1 MIGSNVKRALLD
13 QVASHAGP
21 VLSLY
26 LDVNPANPD
35 NTENAVAL
43 RAAEAMRGQGL
54 DKRFVERIKSRL
66 SQEFVRAQGRSL
78 AIFASEDEDGLFD
91 AYFMQTRLP
100 LLTDNGGA
108 IAHWGAPFVA
118 PLLFTLD
125 QKERYAVVYVA
136 SDRVRVFE
144 VFLGQI
150 EPLSDHVRAVDTDA
164 WQPYRDARRSPAV
177 GVGVAARGG
186 AAVDAYRDRLEEA
199 SARLYRRLAPELE
212 KSFAAEEID
221 RVILVGNPEALAAFR
236 EAIGPELQ
244 RRVVGTLPPPSNP
257 DGSAGEWLPLVTD
270 LVTSSEAEHETALL
284 DRIREGGVWGFDQTL
299 SLLQAHRL
307 HTLVLPFSMSQTV
320 IKGEDGR
327 LRAGSAEA
335 QSPASGETVEEVL
348 LLELL
353 PELVEATGTTVEFV
367 EGDAEERLHDEFGGL
382 AGITRW

>member
-1 MIGSNVKRALLD
+1 VIGSNVRRALLE
-13 QVASHAGP
+13 QVTHHAGP

-35 NTENAVAL
+35 NTEKAVAL
-43 RAAEAMRGQGL
+43 RAAEAMREQGL

-66 SQEFVRAQGRSL
+66 EQEFVRAQGRSL
-78 AIFASEDEDGLFD
+78 AIFASEAEDGLFD

-100 LLTDNGGA
+100 LLAANHGA
-108 IAHWGAPFVA
+108 IAHWGTPLVA

-150 EPLSDHVRAVDTDA
+150 EELSDHVRLVDTDA
-164 WQPYRDARRSPAV
+164 WQPYRNAMRSPAV

-199 SARLYRRLAPELE
+199 SARLYRRLAPDLE
-212 KSFAAEEID
+212 KSFAAEAID
-221 RVILVGNPEALAAFR
+221 RVILIGNPGPLAAFR
-236 EAIGPELQ
+236 AAVGSDLQ
-244 RRVVGTLPPPSNP
+244 RRVVGTVPPPANP
-257 DGSAGEWLPLVTD
+257 DGPPREWLPLVAD
-270 LVTSSEAEHETALL
+270 LMASTEAKHEASLL
-284 DRIREGGVWGFDQTL
+284 DRIREAGVWGFDQTL

-307 HTLVLPFSMSQTV
+307 HTLVVPFSMNQTV
-320 IKGEDGR
+320 VRDEDGR
-327 LRAGSAEA
+327 LRAVRAGG
-335 QSPASGETVEEVL
+335 PAVDQGETAEEL
-348 LLELL
+348 RLLEVL

-367 EGDAEERLHDEFGGL
+367 EGDAEERLHEEFGGL
-382 AGITRW
+382 AGIARW